1 MNRKTNIPNTYCAEN
16 RQQILSTPIVYG
28 PVASRRLGRSLGI
41 NLFAPQDKVCTF
53 NCVYCQ
59 CGKAKA
65 VTEGALPTTVIKRD
79 IINSFQKL
87 IQLGTPINYITFA
100 GNGEPTIH
108 PNFPEIVDFILKQRN
123 KFFPGIPTAIF
134 TNCTMLHKLEIRKA
148 ISKLDRRLLKID
160 ASNKETMWRIN
171 CNKNFDNILKGIF
184 ITAKEMPVE
193 ISTAI
198 IISPKKFSNF
208 DSIKSKHYINILEK
222 VDPLKV
228 YLYSI
233 DRPPAE
239 SEIKQVSQAQLLNL
253 ANYLRKYVDIPVQV
267 LRSRRTR
274 PWSQWIW
281 E

>member
-1 MNRKTNIPNTYCAEN
+1 MTKNITTQCTESQ
-16 RQQILSTPIVYG
+16 RQILSTPIIYG

-41 NLFAPQDKVCTF
+41 NLFAPQDKVCNF
-53 NCVYCQ
+53 NCAYCQ
-59 CGKAKA
+59 CGKAKT
-65 VTEGALPTTVIKRD
+65 VKKGALLFAKIKKD
-79 IINSFQKL
+79 TIDSFKKL

-108 PNFPEIVDFILKQRN
+108 PDFPKIVYFVLGQRD
-123 KFFPGIPTAIF
+123 KFFPKIPTAIF
-134 TNCTMLHKLEIRKA
+134 TNCTMLNKPAVRKA
-148 ISKLDRRLLKID
+148 ISKLDRRLLKLD
-160 ASNKETMWRIN
+160 AGDQETMQRVN
-171 CNKNFDNILKGIF
+171 QNGNFEDILTGILT
-184 ITAKEMPVE
+184 TAKEMPVE

-198 IISPKKFSNF
+198 IISPKKFANF
-208 DSIKSKHYINILEK
+208 DSIKNKNYIDIIK
-222 VDPLKV
+222 KISPLKV

-239 SEIKQVSQAQLLNL
+239 SEIKQVPREQLLGL
-253 ANYLRKYVDIPVQV
+253 ANYLREYLKTLIQT

>member
-1 MNRKTNIPNTYCAEN
+1 MPRKITQCDESQ
-16 RQQILSTPIVYG
+16 QQILLTPIIYG

-59 CGKAKA
+59 CGTAKT
-65 VTEGALPTTVIKRD
+65 VKRGALPFAKIKKD
-79 IINSFQKL
+79 TINSFKKL
-87 IQLGTPINYITFA
+87 IQCGTPINYITFA

-108 PNFPEIVDFILKQRN
+108 PDFPKIVDFVLEQRG
-123 KFFPGIPTAIF
+123 KFFPEIPTAIF
-134 TNCTMLHKLEIRKA
+134 TNCTMLNKPATREA
-148 ISKLDRRLLKID
+148 ISKLDRRLLKLD
-160 ASNKETMWRIN
+160 ASDKETMQRVN
-171 CNKNFDNILKGIF
+171 QNANFENILNGILT
-184 ITAKEMPVE
+184 TAKEMSVE

-198 IISPKKFSNF
+198 IISPKKFANF
-208 DSIKSKHYINILEK
+208 DSIKNKIYIDIIKKIN
-222 VDPLKV
+222 PLRV

-239 SEIKQVSQAQLLNL
+239 SEIKQVSKEKLLEL
-253 ANYLRKYVDIPVQV
+253 ANYLRKNLKIPVQV

>member
-1 MNRKTNIPNTYCAEN
+1 MIQKISTQCIESQ
-16 RQQILSTPIVYG
+16 QQILLTPVIYG

-59 CGKAKA
+59 CGKVKTAKKG
-65 VTEGALPTTVIKRD
+65 TLPFAKIKKD
-79 IINSFQKL
+79 TINSFKKL
-87 IQLGTPINYITFA
+87 IQCGTPINYITFA

-108 PNFPEIVDFILKQRN
+108 PDFPKIVDFVLEQRN
-123 KFFPGIPTAIF
+123 KFFPETPTATF
-134 TNCTMLHKLEIRKA
+134 TNCTMLNKPIIRKA
-148 ISKLDRRLLKID
+148 ISKLDRRLLKLD
-160 ASNKETMWRIN
+160 ASDKETMQRIN
-171 CNKNFDNILKGIF
+171 QNANFENILNGILT
-184 ITAKEMPVE
+184 TAKEMPVE

-198 IISPKKFSNF
+198 IIFPKKFANF
-208 DSIKSKHYINILEK
+208 DSIKNKTYIDIIKKIN
-222 VDPLKV
+222 PLRV

-239 SEIKQVSQAQLLNL
+239 SEIKQVSREKLLEL
-253 ANYLRKYVDIPVQV
+253 ANYLRKYLKTTIPV

>member
-1 MNRKTNIPNTYCAEN
+1 MTKKISTQCDESQR
-16 RQQILSTPIVYG
+16 QILLTPVIYG

-59 CGKAKA
+59 CGKAKT
-65 VTEGALPTTVIKRD
+65 VKKGALPFAKIKKD
-79 IINSFQKL
+79 TINSFKKL
-87 IQLGTPINYITFA
+87 VQCGTPINYITFA

-108 PNFPEIVDFILKQRN
+108 PDFPKIVDFVLEQRG
-123 KFFPGIPTAIF
+123 KFLPETPTAIF
-134 TNCTMLHKLEIRKA
+134 TNCTMLNKLTIRQA
-148 ISKLDRRLLKID
+148 ISKLNRRLLKLD
-160 ASNKETMWRIN
+160 ASDKKTMQRVNQNVNFET
-171 CNKNFDNILKGIF
+171 ILNGIF
-184 ITAKEMPVE
+184 TTAKEMPVE

-198 IISPKKFSNF
+198 IISPKKFANF
-208 DSIKSKHYINILEK
+208 DSIKNKSYIDIIKKIN
-222 VDPLKV
+222 PLRV

-239 SEIKQVSQAQLLNL
+239 SEIKQVSREKLLEL
-253 ANYLRKYVDIPVQV
+253 ANYLRKYLKIPIQV